1 MQYRIAFTIFFTI
14 LNSACNNNATTQNPD
29 VQTTK
34 IQTEK
39 PYQESQGD
47 EAKIQQHPKNQ
58 DTKLPSQ
65 QKPSIINEVKVG
77 EIISLDSIKSIS
89 SFENEL
95 KEISVVEDC
104 GGFLAQEESEYESI
118 LQYGNMAVNVMDDQA
133 VVSKVIGFPDNFK
146 FNYKGLVV
154 DSNFTSKDL
163 NYDDFE
169 IFKNE
174 INSSQD
180 IIGIEFTD
188 IETVY
193 DTLFSLRENNSDD
206 LFYLYFLD
214 EKAVA
219 LEIIVQC

>member
-1 MQYRIAFTIFFTI
+1 MFFTI
-14 LNSACNNNATTQNPD
+14 LISACNNNATTQNPD

-39 PYQESQGD
+39 LYQEFQGG
-47 EAKIQQHPKNQ
+47 EAKIQQHPKTQN
-58 DTKLPSQ
+58 TKLPGQ
-65 QKPSIINEVKVG
+65 QKPPITNEVKVG

-118 LQYGNMAVNVMDDQA
+118 LQYGNMAVNVMNDQA

-174 INSSQD
+174 LNSSQE

-219 LEIIVQC
+219 LEIVVQC